1 MMRIILL
8 ESIAMMARV
17 MALIYW
23 SCTDGTC
30 TVSEYHSTTVS
41 QYHSNA
47 VSQHSTTVSRR
58 TVSRP
63 RITRRVQIVP
73 PLLVPAAIWRNGM
86 DGSTKLHKSRG
97 TLEGIMSIITA
108 HSRPLFVPFSVE
120 AEEALKP
127 VYIKHCICAQ
137 HPI

>member
-1 MMRIILL
+1 
-8 ESIAMMARV
+8 MAR
-17 MALIYW
+17 APYQSI
-23 SCTDGTC
+23 
-30 TVSEYHSTTVS
+30 TVPQYRSITA

-58 TVSRP
+58 TVSWP

-97 TLEGIMSIITA
+97 TLEGIMSIIITA
-108 HSRPLFVPFSVE
+108 HSRPLLLYFVLES
-120 AEEALKP
+120 
-127 VYIKHCICAQ
+127 
-137 HPI
+137 

>member
-1 MMRIILL
+1 
-8 ESIAMMARV
+8 MAR
-17 MALIYW
+17 APYQSI
-23 SCTDGTC
+23 
-30 TVSEYHSTTVS
+30 TVPQYHSITVS
-41 QYHSNA
+41 QYHSNTVSQYHSIA

-97 TLEGIMSIITA
+97 TLEGIMSIIITA
-108 HSRPLFVPFSVE
+108 HSRPLLLYFVLES
-120 AEEALKP
+120 
-127 VYIKHCICAQ
+127 
-137 HPI
+137 